1 MKNKYCVFV
10 FISGF
15 CFLLSCT
22 SNRKTIQQPE
32 LSEDSIKTL
41 ILSKEKATLDRW
53 YNGDPMG
60 FIDNSWNDVTY
71 FDPSLMNRVD
81 SIDNFRKLLTPIIGL
96 VHISSHKLEKPLIQV
111 YGDIAVLT
119 FTDVFNVGE
128 STIRWHATEIYQ
140 QRKNDWKLIHSH
152 WTESKIK

>member
-71 FDPSLMNRVD
+71 FDPCR
-81 SIDNFRKLLTPIIGL
+81 
-96 VHISSHKLEKPLIQV
+96 
-111 YGDIAVLT
+111 
-119 FTDVFNVGE
+119 
-128 STIRWHATEIYQ
+128 
-140 QRKNDWKLIHSH
+140 
-152 WTESKIK
+152 